1 MNKSWYK
8 SLTIIAA
15 VVIIGCLLMLIVDTP
30 KPLSHDFTTI
40 ELCDWAEAS
49 SQNQFRLIVM
59 QIAMAGCVLVIV
71 GRIRA
76 KGGIGKGREK

>member
-1 MNKSWYK
+1 MNKHWYK

-15 VVIIGCLLMLIVDTP
+15 LVIIVCLFTLILDTP

-40 ELCDWAEAS
+40 ELCDWAEAQS
-49 SQNQFRLIVM
+49 NNQFRLIVM
-59 QIAMAGCVLVIV
+59 QLAMAGCVLVIV

-76 KGGIGKGREK
+76 KGGIDK